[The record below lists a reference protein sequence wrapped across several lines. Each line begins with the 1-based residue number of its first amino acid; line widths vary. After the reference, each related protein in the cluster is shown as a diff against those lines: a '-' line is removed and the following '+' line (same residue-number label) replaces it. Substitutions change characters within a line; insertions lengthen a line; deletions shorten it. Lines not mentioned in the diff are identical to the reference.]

1 MKNPPSSKSP
11 ILKMLFEKYSTCI
24 DAPHSF
30 PFFHPNLF
38 PAFDSDEDLGQVLQL
53 LLLFEVEGLVLQL
66 LLLLLW
72 LPSVELDHVQPH
84 GWFLAASLR
93 EPLMSSGT
101 WPLVS
106 TISHQGWR

>member
-1 MKNPPSSKSP
+1 
-11 ILKMLFEKYSTCI
+11 MLYEKYSTCI
-24 DAPHSF
+24 DVPHSF
-30 PFFHPNLF
+30 LFFHPSLF
-38 PAFDSDEDLGQVLQL
+38 PDFVLQL

-106 TISHQGWR
+106 SISHQGWR